1 MRRPPAE
8 RAPSPT
14 NRRGIVNSAKGMTLI
29 EVVVILVLLGVMALA
44 VTSRMTSGTADLV
57 ATTDGISSQLRLV
70 QTIAM
75 NSSTG
80 LWGLR
85 FESAGQTYHMFHC
98 LDASDCDMD
107 RDALPLPGV
116 DTDSNDRVAVSEGGN
131 IQLQANS
138 NVAYDS
144 FGRPYRITG
153 SSAVVAVDEI
163 TISFR
168 DGAGNTNAIQI
179 TPKTGFIP

>member
-1 MRRPPAE
+1 MHPAGIS
-8 RAPSPT
+8 APQPA
-14 NRRGIVNSAKGMTLI
+14 RRGAPTGSQGMTLI

-44 VTSRMTSGTADLV
+44 VTSRMTSGTADLM
-57 ATTDGISSQLRLV
+57 ATADGITSRLRLV

-98 LDASDCDMD
+98 PDVSDCDMD
-107 RDALPLPGV
+107 RDAFPLPGV
-116 DTDSNDRVAVSEGGN
+116 DTDPNNRIAVSEGGN
-131 IQLQANS
+131 IQLQTNG
-138 NVAYDS
+138 NVAYDG
-144 FGRPYRITG
+144 FGRPCRITG
-153 SSAVVAVDEI
+153 GSAVPAVNPI

-168 DGAGNTNAIQI
+168 DGAGNTRVIRI